1 MGGQSSRMVREIVED
16 SMYIIRHTNRA
27 TYEQSVHARAEV
39 QSKLEEL
46 ERVNKEILKA
56 PEDNQ
61 VFRTFE
67 NVDAQKKALDE
78 QVSKRNFSRLL
89 NGAVVSGADACGLLS
104 VAQVESFAKQFEL
117 PSYTK
122 IAEQRRAAKKDTE
135 A

>member
-1 MGGQSSRMVREIVED
+1 MVREIVED

-27 TYEQSVHARAEV
+27 TYEQSVAARAEV
-39 QSKLEEL
+39 QSKLQEL

-56 PEDNQ
+56 PEEGQ

-78 QVSKRNFSRLL
+78 QVTRKWLQSIGCTICELML
-89 NGAVVSGADACGLLS
+89 AVL
-104 VAQVESFAKQFEL
+104 QVDSFVKQFEL
-117 PSYTK
+117 PSYSK
-122 IAEQRRAAKKDTE
+122 IAEQRRAAKKDTD